1 MNSKATPPTNIA
13 RRGLM
18 LVLSSPSG
26 AGKTSLAHQLIKDDS
41 NISLSISMTTRPAR
55 PREKEGEDYFFVNKN
70 KFQTAIEEGALLEW
84 AEVFGNLYGTP
95 RQAVEDRLKEGRDVL
110 FDIDWQGTQAL
121 HETAGSDLVRVFI
134 LPPSVAALEERLRRR
149 GQDDNAV
156 VQKRMADAA
165 NQISHWAEY
174 DYVIINETLEASLNE
189 LKNILTAERLK
200 RERRIGLSNFV
211 RTMVQNM

>member
-1 MNSKATPPTNIA
+1 
-13 RRGLM
+13 M

-26 AGKTSLAHQLIKDDS
+26 AGKTSLAHQLIKDDP
-41 NISLSISMTTRPAR
+41 NISLSISMTTRPPR
-55 PREKEGEDYFFVNKN
+55 PGETDGEDYFFVDQQ
-70 KFQTAIEEGALLEW
+70 KFQTAIEEGALMEW

-95 RQAVEDRLKEGRDVL
+95 RQAVEERLQKGRDVL

-121 HETAGSDLVRVFI
+121 HETAGHDLVRIFI

-149 GQDDNAV
+149 GQDDDTV
-156 VQKRMADAA
+156 VKKRMADAA

-174 DYVIINETLEASLNE
+174 DYVIINETLETSLSE

-211 RTMVQNM
+211 RTMVQKM